1 MKAKTALLGDV
12 GEWGSGG
19 TPLASRQEYYG
30 GDIPWLIIEDLND
43 GIVRRCGRTITKI
56 GLENSSAKIVP
67 KGTILVAMYG
77 SIGKL
82 GVAGMS
88 CATNQAI
95 AFCKCNVTLVE
106 PRFLFFWLLW
116 ERNRFVHA
124 GRGGTQQ
131 NISQEFLKDYPITL
145 PALPEQRRIAAVLEQ
160 ADRLRRTR
168 RYALDLADFFLPT
181 AFLGMFGEPASNER
195 GHPLQAVEEL
205 FPTGREGSKCG
216 PFGSALRNEEYT
228 PAGIPVW
235 TMENIA
241 GGEFREEGS
250 LYISPAKY
258 DELKSYTVQNGDILI
273 SRAGTVGRMAILAT
287 KHERSIIHSNLVRL
301 TLDPQRCLP
310 LYFTILMKH
319 FGSAIGR
326 LKRGAEDAYSFM
338 NTGRISELRIP
349 VPPLTLQRRFAAL
362 VAEHERL
369 RAMQREALRQAEHLF
384 QTLLHDAFAD
394 SAAKAAPERPLAIC
408 R

>member
-1 MKAKTALLGDV
+1 MKAKTVRLGEVGEIISGATPRTAVKEFWDGDV
-12 GEWGSGG
+12 PWI
-19 TPLASRQEYYG
+19 TPA
-30 GDIPWLIIEDLND
+30 DLSNHEGVYFD
-43 GIVRRCGRTITKI
+43 GKLQKITRA
-56 GLENSSAKIVP
+56 GFNSCSAV
-67 KGTILVAMYG
+67 ILPPG
-77 SIGKL
+77 SILFSSRAPIGHSAVTAFPL
-82 GVAGMS
+82 
-88 CATNQAI
+88 CTNQGFKSVIPSQNLDPVYGYFALKRLTPSI
-95 AFCKCNVTLVE
+95 VAK
-106 PRFLFFWLLW
+106 
-116 ERNRFVHA
+116 
-124 GRGGTQQ
+124 GRGATFAEVSKE
-131 NISQEFLKDYPITL
+131 IMEEVEILL
-145 PALPEQRRIAAVLEQ
+145 PPLPEQRRIAARLEQ

-168 RYALDLADFFLPT
+168 RSALDLADSFLPA
-181 AFLGMFGEPASNER
+181 AFLEMFGEPASNER
-195 GHPLQAVEEL
+195 GHPLQPVEEL

-216 PFGSALRNEEYT
+216 PFGSALRNDEYT
-228 PAGIPVW
+228 PVGIPVW

-301 TLDPQRCLP
+301 TLDLQRCLP
-310 LYFTILMKH
+310 IYFTVLMKY

-349 VPPLTLQRRFAAL
+349 VPPLPLQRRFAAL
-362 VAEHERL
+362 VDEHERL

-384 QTLLHDAFAD
+384 QTLLHNAFAD
-394 SAAKAAPERPLAIC
+394 GAA
-408 R
+408 

>member
-1 MKAKTALLGDV
+1 MKSRTVRLGEV
-12 GEWGSGG
+12 VRIEGGG
-19 TPLASRQEYYG
+19 TPSRDRADYFGGSIPWMTVKDFGDELRIRRTQESITASGLDNSASRLIPAGNVIVGTRMSVGRAVVNLVDLAINQDLKALMCDGTLHPEYLNFCLAFLRPKLSAQATG
-30 GDIPWLIIEDLND
+30 ATVKGITIDDI
-43 GIVRRCGRTITKI
+43 
-56 GLENSSAKIVP
+56 
-67 KGTILVAMYG
+67 
-77 SIGKL
+77 
-82 GVAGMS
+82 
-88 CATNQAI
+88 
-95 AFCKCNVTLVE
+95 
-106 PRFLFFWLLW
+106 
-116 ERNRFVHA
+116 
-124 GRGGTQQ
+124 Q
-131 NISQEFLKDYPITL
+131 NLCIPL
-145 PALPEQRRIAAVLEQ
+145 PSLPEQRRIAAVLEQ

-384 QTLLHDAFAD
+384 QTLLHDTFAD